1 MGKIKKEEEAEEFYK
16 KSINENP
23 KFPYSYLNYSIL
35 YREKNKF
42 RRAIEIISEGI
53 KENPNQ
59 GFLYYNRACFYVNI
73 KELHKAFE
81 DLNKAIDL
89 DYIFEEYMKEDEELN
104 PLRGL
109 EEYIELYGNDD
120 KGN

>member
-42 RRAIEIISEGI
+42 RRAIEIISEGK